1 MQQVPASD
9 LSPQPQ
15 CFVRIVWHCRFSVC
29 IQPKTLQ
36 GLALACRKFNSGA
49 ASPFWRSTPE
59 ISRFGNR
66 LVLLGCIHE
75 PGIWL
80 NRELS

>member
-36 GLALACRKFNSGA
+36 GLALACRKFNAGA
-49 ASPFWRSTPE
+49 APPF
-59 ISRFGNR
+59 
-66 LVLLGCIHE
+66 
-75 PGIWL
+75 
-80 NRELS
+80 